1 MKDSINLN
9 SSAQGTPSYLNLISM
24 LMIVVI
30 LFQPFYYIILESIDS
45 KQEISMM
52 DKDLN
57 DMEGDDNQEEETEEN
72 EEKFFDLNL
81 IINPNVAISEH
92 NQAVISPTPEQWSEF
107 TLGIITP
114 PPELT

>member
-57 DMEGDDNQEEETEEN
+57 DMEGDDNQEEETEEKTRKTGN
-72 EEKFFDLNL
+72 RQGGGC
-81 IINPNVAISEH
+81 SEGGSKGGTRGESRSCRKVRTESGRG
-92 NQAVISPTPEQWSEF
+92 N
-107 TLGIITP
+107 
-114 PPELT
+114 